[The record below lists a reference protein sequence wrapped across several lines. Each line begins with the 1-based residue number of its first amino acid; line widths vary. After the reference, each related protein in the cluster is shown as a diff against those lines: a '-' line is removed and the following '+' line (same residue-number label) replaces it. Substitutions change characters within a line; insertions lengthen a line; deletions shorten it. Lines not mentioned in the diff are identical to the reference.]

1 MGVFNKTPYTN
12 FHELNLNWII
22 KKIKEVAADNTFLKQ
37 FFKTI
42 EDEHILGVVTKV
54 TENND
59 NTVKTDYL
67 NEDTQH
73 MDDYTVYNKT
83 GTDGAISGAVSP
95 IATRVTDAEG
105 RLDDAEDRLDS
116 AETDINTLATTTIHK
131 NVNIGSTKI
140 IDFIHNTNN
149 GQGYYI
155 LNVQNAP
162 DNPAGTGNT
171 CTVVLY
177 KPQAGGA
184 YSYLF
189 AFRPGKVWICYS
201 SITVNTTTLLWKEL
215 LNDNTAVEDLTLSY
229 SNAASQLSNISITGK
244 RFGKVILVSV
254 SFTASS
260 FPLNTTYQML
270 ISGLPARAG
279 SIYPRA
285 RALSGFHSVDGY
297 IGPDGVAGFR
307 CLDSTGITASTN
319 FSNFNFIYLEA

>member
-22 KKIKEVAADNTFLKQ
+22 KKIKEVAADNAYFKQ

-54 TENND
+54 TENQD

-67 NEDTQH
+67 NESTQQ
-73 MDDYTVYNKT
+73 MDNYTVYNKT
-83 GTDGAISGAVSP
+83 GTDGAISGAVTP
-95 IATRVTDAEG
+95 IATRVTNAEG
-105 RLDDAEDRLDS
+105 RLDS
-116 AETDINTLATTTIHK
+116 AETNINTLATTSIHK
-131 NVNIGSTKI
+131 NVNIGNTKI
-140 IDFIHNTNN
+140 IDFIHDTNK
-149 GQGYYI
+149 GQGHYI
-155 LNVQNAP
+155 LNVQSAP

-171 CTVVLY
+171 CTVVLF
-177 KPQAGGA
+177 KPQASGA
-184 YSYLF
+184 YSYLY
-189 AFRPGKVWICYS
+189 AFRPGKMWVCYS
-201 SITVNTTTLLWKEL
+201 SITVNTQYLYWYEL
-215 LNDNTAVEDLTLSY
+215 LNPGTALEDLTLTY
-229 SNAASQLSNISITGK
+229 SNASSQLSNISITGK
-244 RFGKVILVSV
+244 RYGKVILVSV

-279 SIYPRA
+279 NIYPRA

-307 CLDSTGITASTN
+307 CLDSTGLTTSTN
-319 FSNFNFIYLEA
+319 FSNFNFVYLEA